1 MDWKIFWQLIGRET
15 IVVVHNC
22 KCYVVSDLLGGGGG
36 GGKKKKKKARVK
48 TFKQADNFGC

>member
-36 GGKKKKKKARVK
+36 GGKKKKKKR
-48 TFKQADNFGC
+48 QG